1 MVAGMP
7 GSYFK
12 IITFNNLKIIKSK
25 EYIAGGTQFLTD
37 TVEKG
42 LRRIGITVSRPVL
55 AVICIIFGIIL
66 IIFPALVG
74 IIVGIFLL
82 IQGILLL
89 TDYMEVRNQQP
100 TSYRTTPPPPSE
112 RQPTSSTTE
121 NP

>member
-1 MVAGMP
+1 M
-7 GSYFK
+7 
-12 IITFNNLKIIKSK
+12 
-25 EYIAGGTQFLTD
+25 TD

-112 RQPTSSTTE
+112 RQPTPSTTE